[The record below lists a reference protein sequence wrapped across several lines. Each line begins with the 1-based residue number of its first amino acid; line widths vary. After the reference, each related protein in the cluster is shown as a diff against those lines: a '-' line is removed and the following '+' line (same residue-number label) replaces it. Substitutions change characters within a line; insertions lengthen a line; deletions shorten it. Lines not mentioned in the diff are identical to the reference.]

1 MYNDTNKSALRS
13 LRLPWMMASLQLGIG
28 LLFIVPLWLLG
39 LRTPPKLTMAD
50 LHSMILP
57 ALMHALGQMVTVA
70 SLGAGSIAL
79 VNAVKSIEPLSTA
92 AASAILFGDVLPWQV
107 NVCLLPIVA
116 GVALASSAD
125 HQPFN
130 RECCIYAMASN
141 IFFSLRGVLS
151 KRALTAF
158 PAEKA
163 LDAANFLSVL
173 TALAF
178 LLTLPFALAFEG
190 PKLGVEWHKAVT
202 VGHQPPPPTTLLL
215 RIILAGAS
223 FHLYNEASFHALNL
237 VHPLTH
243 AVGNAAKRPLL
254 VLYSVVRGGALVRVP
269 AAAGSALAVSG
280 LILYAL
286 TKRVY
291 AEPRRHDQ

>member
-1 MYNDTNKSALRS
+1 
-13 LRLPWMMASLQLGIG
+13 
-28 LLFIVPLWLLG
+28 
-39 LRTPPKLTMAD
+39 
-50 LHSMILP
+50 
-57 ALMHALGQMVTVA
+57 
-70 SLGAGSIAL
+70 

-190 PKLGVEWHKAVT
+190 PKLGVEWHKASACITEAAFHGAVLQDHALSRPPCIMLCGSLVHHVAPSFSHQAVT